1 MEGPMTPGNLGPKT
15 IKSLKSFKIMQI
27 TSFVQHGKD
36 AHRDSAK
43 VALNDSSR
51 SLIWDFLKQIVF
63 LEIGEK
69 MSKVAKLAQFWVQAV
84 CLTTRLR
91 RVIGCLQTR

>member
-1 MEGPMTPGNLGPKT
+1 MTPGNLGPKT
-15 IKSLKSFKIMQI
+15 IKLLRSLKIMK
-27 TSFVQHGKD
+27 TSVFLQHGKD
-36 AHRDSAK
+36 AHRDSEK

-51 SLIWDFLKQIVF
+51 SLIWNFLEQIAFLK
-63 LEIGEK
+63 IGEK
-69 MSKVAKLAQFWVQAV
+69 VSKVSTFDQFWVQAV